1 MKITKMSLVA
11 ALLVGSSV
19 YADNDA
25 LKTITDSVKFD
36 GNVNLFYGTIKSSDT
51 VMYGTTGFSDKSKAK
66 FFDKDSS
73 AADASLNLAL
83 SADLLKNDYVTL
95 SGKVAYTVLTTL
107 GLENSLV
114 SNVWGSA
121 HSATVKGG
129 NHHYPAK
136 VGTEN
141 YFTEAY
147 IAATAGKT
155 TAQIGRM
162 ELDTPLAFSE
172 KWSAET
178 NTFEAIALIN
188 QDIPDTTLV
197 GAWIGN
203 GNGTQ
208 DGLIDLETV
217 GRVPLAFAGVV
228 DTDGEFNT
236 FGGDGAYAVG
246 AVNNS
251 WKPLTAQAWYYAVK
265 NVANALWLQADLNI
279 DGILAGAQFSNFDY
293 DSHTG
298 LDDNKVW
305 AVMGGYKMKDV
316 GAIKLAY
323 SKVGDKEKGLSAAG
337 YNVATASGDTKL
349 YTKTYW
355 NYGMD
360 VVTDNDARAYK
371 VCASSPLDGWFDAM
385 LSYTDVKSSTEDTR
399 LKEIAVVA
407 KKSFGPLDLSGAYL
421 NVKRDDVA
429 RAHYL
434 IAKIGLN
441 F

>member
-1 MKITKMSLVA
+1 MKIIKISLA
-11 ALLVGSSV
+11 AAVLVVVSSSL
-19 YADNDA
+19 YADA
-25 LKTITDSVKFD
+25 LDTIKNSVKVSGD
-36 GNVNLFYGTIKSSDT
+36 VNLFYGTVKSSDP
-51 VMYGTTGFSDKSKAK
+51 VMYGDWSGRQTKAK

-73 AADASLNLAL
+73 AADASLNLAI

-107 GLENSLV
+107 GLENNLV

-121 HSATVKGG
+121 HSATLKGG
-129 NHHYPAK
+129 EHHYPAK

-147 IAATAGKT
+147 VAATTGKT
-155 TAQIGRM
+155 TAQLGRM

-188 QDIPDTTLV
+188 KDIPDTTLV
-197 GAWIGN
+197 GAWVGN

-208 DGLIDLETV
+208 DGLVDLKTV
-217 GRVPLAFAGVV
+217 SRVPLAFAGVV
-228 DTDGEFNT
+228 DTNGDFST
-236 FGGDGAYAVG
+236 FGGDGAYAIG
-246 AVNNS
+246 AINNS
-251 WKPLTAQAWYYAVK
+251 WKPLTTQAWYYAVK
-265 NVANALWLQADLNI
+265 NVANAVWLQADLNI
-279 DGILAGAQFSNFDY
+279 EGILAGAQFSNFDY
-293 DSHTG
+293 DSHLG
-298 LDDNKVW
+298 LEDNNVL

-323 SKVGDKEKGLSAAG
+323 SKVGDKDSPAG

-355 NYGMD
+355 NYGMN

-371 VCASSPLDGWFDAM
+371 VCASSPLNGWFDAM

-421 NVKRDDVA
+421 NVKQDDAA

-434 IAKIGLN
+434 VAKIGLN